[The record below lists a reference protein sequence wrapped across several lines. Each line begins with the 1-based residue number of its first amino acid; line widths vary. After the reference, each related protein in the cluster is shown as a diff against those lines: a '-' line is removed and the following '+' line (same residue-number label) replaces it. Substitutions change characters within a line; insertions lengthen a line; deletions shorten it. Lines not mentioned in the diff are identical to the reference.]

1 MESMASFV
9 QTHTIIAILIALGL
23 IIFMVRKPK
32 LFFSLIGFG
41 LLLAGLVYLIL
52 NLSGSGSEQKK
63 KLIHED
69 EKQSDTER

>member
-1 MESMASFV
+1 MVSFA
-9 QTHTIIAILIALGL
+9 QTHTIIVILIVLGL

-32 LFFSLIGFG
+32 LFFSLVGFG

-52 NLSGSGSEQKK
+52 TLSGSGSEQKK

>member
-1 MESMASFV
+1 M
-9 QTHTIIAILIALGL
+9 LGL

-32 LFFSLIGFG
+32 LFFSLLGLG
-41 LLLAGLVYLIL
+41 LLPAGLAYLIL
-52 NLSGSGSEQKK
+52 TLSGSGSEYKK